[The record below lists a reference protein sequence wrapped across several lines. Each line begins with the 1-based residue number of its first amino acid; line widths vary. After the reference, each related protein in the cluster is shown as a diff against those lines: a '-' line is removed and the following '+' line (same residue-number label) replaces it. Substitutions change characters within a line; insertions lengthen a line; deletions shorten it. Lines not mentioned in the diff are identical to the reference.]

1 MIEQLINNYGNFH
14 DAIVLNVEHKTNI
27 DLTNNKFK
35 TGIQE
40 VILVISC
47 FNQFKDYEKNI
58 IKIKFTEV
66 EEFRYIKYDGMII
79 DSFKERENDSFII
92 DFDPI
97 ITSNK
102 AGDLIT
108 KQNSESML
116 SIKFKDIF
124 YEIIDRNASS

>member
-1 MIEQLINNYGNFH
+1 MIEQLISNYGNFH

-27 DLTNNKFK
+27 DLTNNTFK
-35 TGIQE
+35 AGIQE

-47 FNQFKDYEKNI
+47 FNQSKNYEKNI
-58 IKIKFTEV
+58 IKIKFSEV
-66 EEFRYIKYDGMII
+66 EEFRYIKYDGMIL
-79 DSFKERENDSFII
+79 DSFKEKENDFFVI

-108 KQNSESML
+108 KQNSESIL
-116 SIKFKDIF
+116 SIKFKSLF
-124 YEIIDRNASS
+124 YEIIER